1 MNTIKT
7 DEYILQILPR
17 KYCWSMSNH
26 SLRILHI
33 IEKIDGLTDLQRS
46 TLAARFISIT
56 EDMKKRMIFYA
67 CVFHIGRFT
76 VTGGSLIVPA
86 LLSIQTPNGVSDSI
100 FWITWALSLM
110 VTLSNAILT
119 LFKVEKKYYYIHT
132 CIEQLYSE
140 MWQYIEMTGRYSGYL
155 LKGSDD
161 IYPTHAN
168 QFIFVCHYIEKIK
181 IKQIEEEYFKVQ
193 EAQNQTNDIES
204 RQKPNFNIITP
215 DLKVLAKHRDEL
227 ESNQNTIISI
237 SPNTLI
243 KSSSLINEI
252 PLTNQNPLTN
262 QSPLSNPFPNP
273 LTTDKE

>member
-1 MNTIKT
+1 
-7 DEYILQILPR
+7 
-17 KYCWSMSNH
+17 MSNH

-33 IEKIDGLTDLQRS
+33 IDKIDGLTDLQRS

-86 LLSIQTPNGVSDSI
+86 LLSIQTPNGVSVSI

-155 LKGSDD
+155 LKGSEEV
-161 IYPTHAN
+161 YPTHAN

-193 EAQNQTNDIES
+193 EAHNQASDVQSI
-204 RQKPNFNIITP
+204 QKPNFNIVTP
-215 DLKVLAKHRDEL
+215 DLEALAKHRDEL
-227 ESNQNTIISI
+227 ELNQNTIISV
-237 SPNTLI
+237 SPNALI
-243 KSSSLINEI
+243 KPNPISS
-252 PLTNQNPLTN
+252 
-262 QSPLSNPFPNP
+262 PFPNP
-273 LTTDKE
+273 LSTDKE

>member
-1 MNTIKT
+1 M
-7 DEYILQILPR
+7 Q
-17 KYCWSMSNH
+17 M
-26 SLRILHI
+26 
-33 IEKIDGLTDLQRS
+33 Q
-46 TLAARFISIT
+46 
-56 EDMKKRMIFYA
+56 
-67 CVFHIGRFT
+67 
-76 VTGGSLIVPA
+76 
-86 LLSIQTPNGVSDSI
+86 
-100 FWITWALSLM
+100 
-110 VTLSNAILT
+110 
-119 LFKVEKKYYYIHT
+119 KKYYYIHT

-168 QFIFVCHYIEKIK
+168 QSIFVCHYIEKIK

-243 KSSSLINEI
+243 KSSSLIN
-252 PLTNQNPLTN
+252 
-262 QSPLSNPFPNP
+262 
-273 LTTDKE
+273 